1 MIQQISAS
9 TPAGT
14 GVFARGWAWL
24 AALWQRSEP
33 IDVVEQ
39 RFNFLPDRFRWR
51 GDTRRVRAV
60 TRVWERPSDGGPG
73 AARLEVGVG
82 AIKALCCFKM
92 CGWHL
97 AHEHVGVV
105 VCTWAGRRHP
115 KGRR

>member
-60 TRVWERPSDGGPG
+60 TRVWERPSDGVRP
-73 AARLEVGVG
+73 ARRYFEVR
-82 AIKALCCFKM
+82 
-92 CGWHL
+92 CGRDQSFVLFQDVQIGTWHMSM
-97 AHEHVGVV
+97 
-105 VCTWAGRRHP
+105 
-115 KGRR
+115 